1 MCRLL
6 GEKKNRKTMWQLEG
20 HASSGEGIFFE
31 IRFARASL
39 NADDINIIE
48 KEMVYANR
56 EVN

>member
-1 MCRLL
+1 MCRQL
-6 GEKKNRKTMWQLEG
+6 GERKTMWQLEG

-48 KEMVYANR
+48 KEMVYAKR
-56 EVN
+56 G